1 MQFNAKVAALFL
13 FVARF
18 AAGHLLRFDSPR
30 NTESKWR
37 KTMSFNY
44 AKEKRKFDEEWTRL
58 QEQYSKAGMSA
69 EAIAQ
74 MKAFDWGWF
83 CSRRVYDWHTQSF
96 PEEAIRDEDAQ
107 SNLFR
112 KFAALSVTFDAV
124 PSGRYG
130 WIEAIEDENLYG
142 KIHTLSPND
151 LELITLYFAENYD
164 QMEIA
169 VMQGCDQSTV
179 SRRLQKIIRFLKL
192 NK

>member
-1 MQFNAKVAALFL
+1 MKN
-13 FVARF
+13 
-18 AAGHLLRFDSPR
+18 GPG
-30 NTESKWR
+30 
-37 KTMSFNY
+37 
-44 AKEKRKFDEEWTRL
+44 TRL

-112 KFAALSVTFDAV
+112 KFAALSVAFEAI
-124 PSGRYG
+124 PSDRYD
-130 WIEAIEDENLYG
+130 WIVAIEDKNLYG

-151 LELITLYFAENYD
+151 LELITLY
-164 QMEIA
+164 
-169 VMQGCDQSTV
+169 
-179 SRRLQKIIRFLKL
+179 LQKVMTRWKLLRCRGVIRVQFHGDCK
-192 NK
+192 KSSGS